1 MIPVA
6 AKPVNPATN
15 GIPIR
20 DGADGRAERWP
31 GCMVTIDHSFVL

>member
-15 GIPIR
+15 DIPIH
-20 DGADGRAERWP
+20 DGADGRTERWP
-31 GCMVTIDHSFVL
+31 GCRVILI